1 MITEIWLSYHIP
13 AIDSEEL
20 LMSDSYMTTVTEKGS
35 INIAEDVLSSIVAAA
50 VTEVDGVSSLSNTVG
65 NDILDYIGKRALPRG
80 VKVVVEDGAVMVDVL
95 IIVTFGSVVTTVAKA
110 VQEAVA
116 QAMESMAG
124 ISPKVNVHVSGVSF
138 KNSKA

>member
-1 MITEIWLSYHIP
+1 
-13 AIDSEEL
+13 
-20 LMSDSYMTTVTEKGS
+20 MSDSYMTTVTEKGS